1 MLGLEPLVQ
10 PCRDS
15 EVSTDF
21 LCLPPFPLPFPW
33 LSENVPFVQLRP
45 ADSHKEWDYDTQFC
59 FALKIIRP
67 RHRYLQRSTPR
78 RGSSWLSPA
87 SHRYVAMQLQCLYF
101 ILCTPQSV
109 ISTDKT
115 DSAQCETSKYI
126 SGDYSSSQVIITSR
140 RWSHYWRLPGPTWT
154 RLQSISVVVA
164 GPSPGLRRW
173 TRPWVVLSSE
183 NYINFTCKW
192 VSIMGHNAH

>member
-1 MLGLEPLVQ
+1 MLGLERLVQ

-59 FALKIIRP
+59 FALKIVRP

-78 RGSSWLSPA
+78 RGSSWLIPA
-87 SHRYVAMQLQCLYF
+87 SHF
-101 ILCTPQSV
+101 ICPPQSV

-115 DSAQCETSKYI
+115 DSVQCETSKYV
-126 SGDYSSSQVIITSR
+126 SGDYSSSQVIIADG
-140 RWSHYWRLPGPTWT
+140 GPTIGGCLVRHELGST
-154 RLQSISVVVA
+154 PCQ
-164 GPSPGLRRW
+164 
-173 TRPWVVLSSE
+173 
-183 NYINFTCKW
+183 
-192 VSIMGHNAH
+192 